1 MVEMK
6 RRLTTGSIRFLQ
18 AVQLSIDDILDSA
31 RQHKAEELAQKYGRR
46 EPDALT
52 LVDEILTEAGV
63 SLDDL
68 VAEKLVEKLV
78 VLEQIDRLTA
88 NVENRRNTMLREID
102 RRRTVIGEALRR
114 SIKEVEDAEFQVV
127 DPTPAKRKTAA

>member
-1 MVEMK
+1 M
-6 RRLTTGSIRFLQ
+6 
-18 AVQLSIDDILDSA
+18 
-31 RQHKAEELAQKYGRR
+31 
-46 EPDALT
+46 
-52 LVDEILTEAGV
+52 
-63 SLDDL
+63 
-68 VAEKLVEKLV
+68 